1 MIFYLTAG
9 AGITAHTE
17 WVHGF
22 VEELVV
28 EDDPEYQWLDKIR
41 TPRATNEARQTIFLK
56 LSNEVQRRIGLKVL
70 ELGANAVIGLV
81 ILFCIMLKVA
91 MNTYFK
97 IKCIRLIKY
106 NIGVGYLNIQVI

>member
-1 MIFYLTAG
+1 
-9 AGITAHTE
+9 
-17 WVHGF
+17 VHGF

-81 ILFCIMLKVA
+81 ILFCIMFKIA
-91 MNTYFK
+91 MNTYSK
-97 IKCIRLIKY
+97 IKCIRLIKF
-106 NIGVGYLNIQVI
+106 NIGVGCLNVQVIQYLGFQTLCLINY

>member
-1 MIFYLTAG
+1 M
-9 AGITAHTE
+9 
-17 WVHGF
+17 HGF

-81 ILFCIMLKVA
+81 ILSSIMLKV
-91 MNTYFK
+91 
-97 IKCIRLIKY
+97 
-106 NIGVGYLNIQVI
+106 Q